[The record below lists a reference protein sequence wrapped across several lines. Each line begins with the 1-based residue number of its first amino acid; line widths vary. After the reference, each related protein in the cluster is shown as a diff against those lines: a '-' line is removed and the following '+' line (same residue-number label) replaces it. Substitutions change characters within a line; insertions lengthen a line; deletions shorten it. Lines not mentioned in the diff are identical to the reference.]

1 MRSRRSVFARAV
13 VGLVASLTVAVM
25 GAGGVAAQQQ
35 PEPRP
40 PVREPTFLWLLT
52 QTTDGTIRF
61 ATLTCDPAGGFHP
74 SAAAA
79 CDALAAAGGDFDKL
93 PGNPGGACPHIYSPI
108 RAAAFGQWRG
118 TPVNYGAQYGNPC
131 LMLVE
136 TGPVFR
142 L

>member
-1 MRSRRSVFARAV
+1 MRSGHGVFARVV
-13 VGLVASLTVAVM
+13 VGLVATLAVAAVSV
-25 GAGGVAAQQQ
+25 GAAAAQQQ

-52 QTTDGTIRF
+52 QATDGTIRF
-61 ATLTCDPAGGFHP
+61 ATLTCDPPGGFHP
-74 SAAAA
+74 EAAAA
-79 CDALAAAGGDFDKL
+79 CRALAAAEGDFAKL
-93 PGNPGGACPHIYSPI
+93 PSRGGACPHMYYPI

-136 TGPVFR
+136 TGPVFD